1 VSFIKTLGTTVGL
14 FAYEKS
20 RTPELMFIAA
30 DTGGL
35 FKRSRTI
42 EIFD

>member
-1 VSFIKTLGTTVGL
+1 MSFLKTLGTTVGL

-20 RTPELMFIAA
+20 RTPEFMFIAA

-35 FKRSRTI
+35 LRDLEPLKF
-42 EIFD
+42 